1 MTLKTQ
7 ESDEDVNAFIKRV
20 EHPQKVSD
28 GLLLLEL
35 MTALTGKPAKM
46 WGKSIIGFGK
56 YTYQNTSGGGEWPI
70 TGFSP
75 RKTALSVYIMP
86 GFDEFSEELKQ
97 LGKHKLGKSCLYI
110 NKLAD
115 IDIEVLKAIVTK
127 SVGIMEQ
134 RYPCE

>member
-7 ESDEDVNAFIKRV
+7 ENDADVNAFIESV
-20 EHPQKVSD
+20 AHPQKVSD
-28 GLLLLEL
+28 GLILLEV
-35 MTALTGKPAKM
+35 MTALTHKPAKM
-46 WGKSIIGFGK
+46 WGKSIVGFGK
-56 YTYQNTSGGGEWPI
+56 YSYQNTSGGGEWPV

-75 RKTALSVYIMP
+75 RKTAISVYIMP
-86 GFDEFSEELKQ
+86 GFDEFSDELAR

-115 IDIEVLKAIVTK
+115 IDIEVLKAIISK
-127 SVGIMEQ
+127 SITIMAQ